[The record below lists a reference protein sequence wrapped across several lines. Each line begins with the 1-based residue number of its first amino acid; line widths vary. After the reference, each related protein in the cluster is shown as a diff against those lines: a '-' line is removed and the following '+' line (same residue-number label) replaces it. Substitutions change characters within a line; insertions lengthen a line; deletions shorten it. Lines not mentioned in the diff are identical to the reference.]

1 MNIFRKAFI
10 AIVLLTASLSA
21 LAFDLPVHHQY
32 VLFNSEARNTDYY
45 NYDMHVVWHKEPDAS
60 QMGYYAQFAF
70 YFQTGSVGYM
80 GLQKDNQSGKKDIFS
95 IWVSQGLAQP
105 ASSACKRFDTA
116 QIMYNTG
123 VGNPCQHNNSAN
135 SNGFNSVTSV
145 TPQGRYSKAI
155 QPEGIPTW
163 AVWRLGFTNPT
174 AVASFVQPIRSMSY
188 DKNLPFQRKHN
199 ADAPYL

>member
-60 QMGYYAQFAF
+60 QMG
-70 YFQTGSVGYM
+70 
-80 GLQKDNQSGKKDIFS
+80 
-95 IWVSQGLAQP
+95 
-105 ASSACKRFDTA
+105 
-116 QIMYNTG
+116 
-123 VGNPCQHNNSAN
+123 
-135 SNGFNSVTSV
+135 
-145 TPQGRYSKAI
+145 
-155 QPEGIPTW
+155 IPTW

-174 AVASFVQPIRSMSY
+174 AVAS
-188 DKNLPFQRKHN
+188 
-199 ADAPYL
+199 